1 MFNKEEELYSDIL
14 TPVEQF
20 ERIWLSKRISLYREE
35 VECVIS
41 GTYIPREIFLGK

>member
-1 MFNKEEELYSDIL
+1 MFNKEKELYSDIL

-35 VECVIS
+35 CVIS
-41 GTYIPREIFLGK
+41 GTYIPREIF